1 MKRPTR
7 IARRLLVASLV
18 LPSIA
23 HAVYCGGPA
32 ASDGNGGGLSLQA
45 LADGPAGMLT
55 CAAGY
60 WAEKCGDHATAHR
73 IYDKCIAAGYVGA
86 MIWKALLLE
95 DGAGV
100 PADPVR
106 ATALLHRAATS
117 GDADYGTLGK
127 LHYATNLYLGR
138 GIAKDE
144 VAARTW
150 FEAAAAE
157 GSADAAEFL
166 RTGHHTGA
174 RDQSGQGV
182 GKRPGDLAGQRLA
195 KVAADTPPEGPA
207 WSLAAIAALVAA
219 GALSQRRRSAR
230 ASPEAA

>member
-55 CAAGY
+55 C
-60 WAEKCGDHATAHR
+60 
-73 IYDKCIAAGYVGA
+73 AAGYVGA